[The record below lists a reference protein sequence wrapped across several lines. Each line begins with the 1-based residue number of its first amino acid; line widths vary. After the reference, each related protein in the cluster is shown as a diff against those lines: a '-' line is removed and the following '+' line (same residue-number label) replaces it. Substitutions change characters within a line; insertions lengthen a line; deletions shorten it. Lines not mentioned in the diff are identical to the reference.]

1 MKLFKVN
8 LEETKEQT
16 YYVLAIYEYEA
27 ENIANELF
35 EDEPPSYNDYTREI
49 KSSLELNKYNLKE
62 QVIDEDGDK
71 IGLTVEE
78 VLDAFKNNIDL
89 SEYDKEALIQRKK
102 EKEYMEKHIANI
114 FEEVVWKRF

>member
-114 FEEVVWKRF
+114 FEEVV